1 MSAATGKDIHDTF
14 VRHDVFDRPVILG
27 PQFDDLA
34 RRLRLGPHDVALARQ
49 HAGRTI
55 AELRDLS
62 PADYERNLRLL
73 FLLAAARAV
82 RFEKRPPA
90 AGDDLAPRPTAVDL
104 NVLGALFSDA
114 SRLLREKNPRQ
125 AQERLRRAV
134 ELYPSNSKV
143 LALCAWTDYLLCDRS
158 HPDAAEGFK
167 DRLKKAIALDDANA
181 DAYLYLGKILHAEG
195 KNGLAQ
201 VLFAHAEKLKPTDR
215 SSEEEAQR
223 QEMGPPALPE
233 AAMKS

>member
-1 MSAATGKDIHDTF
+1 M
-14 VRHDVFDRPVILG
+14 
-27 PQFDDLA
+27 
-34 RRLRLGPHDVALARQ
+34 
-49 HAGRTI
+49 
-55 AELRDLS
+55 
-62 PADYERNLRLL
+62 
-73 FLLAAARAV
+73 
-82 RFEKRPPA
+82 
-90 AGDDLAPRPTAVDL
+90 
-104 NVLGALFSDA
+104 
-114 SRLLREKNPRQ
+114 
-125 AQERLRRAV
+125 
-134 ELYPSNSKV
+134 